1 MKKLEKMI
9 KKKREQKPNS
19 FNPSPIPKL
28 INYGI
33 FIFSNYKS
41 QDEKTIEGS
50 ETLAGFYAM
59 PKYECNL
66 QEYIDKRKKIDVDFI
81 LKTASMVIDALDL
94 VHSAGFTLNDLKP

>member
-9 KKKREQKPNS
+9 KKKREHKPNS

-33 FIFSNYKS
+33 FIFSNFKG
-41 QDEKTIEGS
+41 QDEKKTEVTD
-50 ETLAGFYAM
+50 TLAGFYVM

-66 QEYIDKRKKIDVDFI
+66 DEYIDKQKKIDVDFI

-94 VHSAGFTLNDLKP
+94 VHLTGFTFNDLKP